1 MASTKDFKA
10 FGQDIQKRLTE
21 LESRTANMLTKTTAD
36 GLYLGKTA
44 TAAAASKLTTN
55 AGTATN
61 PVYFANGVPV
71 KTTYTLEKSVPA
83 DAKFTDTWR
92 GIQDNLTSTSTT
104 DSLSANQGKV
114 LKDTLDTKLGTETVL
129 LDINTFAK
137 NNHVY
142 RSSLDNALYKANE
155 RYTVTSDK
163 VKNTSSLF
171 DGYTDS
177 YATIAAGNTGV
188 VLLKSSTYN
197 FGWNYPYGKLYL
209 SYYYKMTLDP
219 SKVSLRVYQNWSGHN
234 VGWVNVGHPEVDT
247 DKITLANGVMHW
259 NLEIYGLEQIE
270 VTFDN
275 SEGTSLIGLQSLE
288 FFCNRTNIHS
298 LPVVTKWGGDTIQ
311 GTLTAKDGFIGNL
324 TGNAN
329 SATYATQ
336 DSAKQNIANTYIKD
350 ISANGTTIT
359 ITKGN
364 NTTSTFSTQDT
375 TYKAASSSNLGLVK
389 VGSNITGAAD
399 GTISLTKANVTS
411 ALGYTPPTTNT
422 EYGNFS
428 GATASAAGKSGLVPA
443 PTSGKTNQVL
453 RSNGTWSDE
462 TVQTTITGNAG
473 SATKLQTARNISI
486 TGDTTASAVSFNG
499 TSNVEL
505 STTLKDVTTAG
516 TIGSSTN
523 ETLTANGTFTIPYVT
538 KDAKGRV
545 TGGGTRTMTM
555 PAAQTSVSGNA
566 GTATKLANARN
577 ITLTGDATAT
587 AVSFDGSKDV
597 TISTSIA
604 TMAGATAT
612 AAGKK
617 GLVPAPTTSD
627 TAKYLKGDGTWG
639 TPNQTSVTGNAGTAT
654 KLKTARTIA
663 LSGAVTGTATSF
675 DGSANITIPTT
686 SVDGAKVT
694 GIVPK
699 ATADASGNNIVNT
712 YAKKADVYT
721 KSEVDSKV
729 SGIYSYKGTVASYDK
744 LPTTGVKTGD
754 VYNIGTALD
763 GKNYAAIV
771 DSEGG
776 ITWDDIGGKVDLSS
790 YVTKTVADSSYLG
803 KTSTAANATKLATAR
818 TIALSGAVTGTATSF
833 DGSSNITIPTTSVD
847 GSKVSG
853 VVDQSDSMTYG
864 KGTSNNFRTV
874 PFQDS
879 SYDPA
884 TGKFRATYDNDF
896 TYNPVSNTLKV
907 GTISSANV
915 VKNITLSN
923 KTLTVTKGDATT
935 STITLPADPT
945 SVSGNA
951 GTATKLQTA
960 RKINLGSAA
969 IATAT
974 AFDGSKDITIPVTG
988 FKEAYLQWGGKNFA
1002 GSFGPID
1009 AAMVDVLGANRF
1021 MFGKPAGVSIEYSR
1035 DGGNT
1040 WTDYGADNAKKASL
1054 FSIGSEI
1061 IIGKAGSKEATKDY
1075 QVRVIITTDK
1085 FGVYSSLN
1093 KFIIYGNTN
1102 GCSGSW
1108 VTIEAA
1114 TKADNTTFKT
1124 FVNKASFEGR
1134 SGYNVYNTDG
1144 ITTYGNNTSQYQILR
1159 FTFGC
1164 TGVSTQFSNQLS
1176 IRQIMAFG
1184 GVGWNTPSTMAKS
1197 GRVYSLDYNQNAY
1210 FPAGVIATSFTGLA
1224 SKATADSEGN
1234 AINTTYLKKTDG
1246 AASASKLTTA
1256 RTISLTGDTTG
1267 SVSFDGSANASIKTT
1282 LDNSGVTAGTYG
1294 PTAATTLSFGGSV
1307 NVPYAAFDSKGRATK
1322 AGHYAIKLPA
1332 APTSVSGNAGTATK
1346 LATGRNISL
1355 TGDVTGTATAFDG
1368 SANASISA
1376 TLANSGVTAG
1386 KYGPT
1391 AATTIAFGGSVNIP
1405 YTEFDA
1411 KGRAISATHYAIK
1424 FPSAP
1429 TTVSGNAGSA
1439 TKLQTARYID
1449 GVSFNGTA
1457 DIANYGTCSTAA
1469 ATKDKVVACTGFA
1482 LKTGARIIVKFTIT
1496 NTVTPTAAAPITL
1509 NVNGTGAKSIFYH
1522 GSATWSAGYLS
1533 ANRLIEFVYDGTQYA
1548 VVGDWDTNN
1557 RYNNMTAATAA
1568 AAGKAGLVPA
1578 PAAGKHTAFLRG
1590 DGTWAVPENTTYP
1603 AATNSVLGLVK
1614 VGSNI
1619 TNSSGTISLTK
1630 ANVTSAL
1637 GYTPPTTNTTYTKG
1651 DYDTLGLI
1659 KPSKSYTSAAKL
1671 TTAAASAATAPTI
1684 AAISTTAGRYY
1695 AVEQDVNGVP
1705 FVNVPWVN
1713 NTYTNMTAAT
1723 ASAAGKAGL
1732 VPAPAAGAQGKFLR
1746 GDGTWQTPANTNN
1759 AVTQTVKSDNVN
1771 YPIIA
1776 KGTNAT
1782 ATVTGGVNFAAA
1794 ITLNPSTGTI
1804 NATKFNGALD
1814 AANLTGVI
1822 DGGTL

>member
-10 FGQDIQKRLTE
+10 FGQDIQKRLTD
-21 LESRTANMLTKTTAD
+21 LENKTASMLTKTTAD

-44 TAAAASKLTTN
+44 TAAAASKLMTN

-92 GIQDNLTSTSTT
+92 GIQDNLISTSTT

-114 LKDTLDTKLGTETVL
+114 LKDSLDTKLSADSVL
-129 LDINTFAK
+129 LDLNTFAK

-142 RSSLDNALYKANE
+142 KSSTDNVLYKANA
-155 RYTVTSDK
+155 RYTVTAENLNSIE
-163 VKNTSSLF
+163 VLF
-171 DGYTDS
+171 DGNTDS
-177 YATIAAGNTGV
+177 YITLAAGKKATI
-188 VLLKSSTYN
+188 LLKSNTFN
-197 FGWNYPYGKLYL
+197 FSWGYPYGSLYL
-209 SYYYKMTLDP
+209 SYYHNKTLDP
-219 SKVSLRVYQNWSGHN
+219 SKISLRVYQDWSGHN
-234 VGWVNVGHPEVDT
+234 TGWVDCGHPKVAADKT
-247 DKITLANGVMHW
+247 DYTNGIVYW
-259 NLEIYGLEQIE
+259 NLQVYGIYQIE
-270 VTFDN
+270 LTLDN
-275 SEGTSLIGLQSLE
+275 TAGTDGVDLLFLE
-288 FFCNRTNIHS
+288 YFCNRTNIHS
-298 LPVVTKWGGDTIQ
+298 LPVLTKWGGDTIQ
-311 GTLTAKDGFIGNL
+311 GTLSATGGFIGDL
-324 TGNAN
+324 VGNATTAAK
-329 SATYATQ
+329 ATK
-336 DSAKQNIANTYIKD
+336 DSGNQTIVDTYIKG

-359 ITKGN
+359 VTKGN

-389 VGSNITGAAD
+389 VGSNITGTAD

-473 SATKLQTARNISI
+473 SATKLQIARNISI

-604 TMAGATAT
+604 TMTGATAS

-654 KLKTARTIA
+654 KLQHARTIA

-771 DSEGG
+771 DSEGV

-803 KTSTAANATKLATAR
+803 KTATAANATKLATAR

-833 DGSSNITIPTTSVD
+833 DGSANITIPATSVD

-853 VVDQSDSMTYG
+853 VVSQSDFMTYV

-907 GTISSANV
+907 GTVSSANV

-923 KTLTVTKGDATT
+923 KTLTVTKGDATI

-960 RKINLGSAA
+960 RKISLGSAA
-969 IATAT
+969 TATAT

-1054 FSIGSEI
+1054 FSVGSEI

-1124 FVNKASFEGR
+1124 FVNKASFEGW
-1134 SGYNVYNTDG
+1134 SGYNVYNTND

-1164 TGVSTQFSNQLS
+1164 TGVSTQYSNQLS
-1176 IRQIMAFG
+1176 ISQIMAFG

-1197 GRVYSLDYNQNAY
+1197 GRVYSLDYNQNAI
-1210 FPAGVIATSFTGLA
+1210 FPAGVTATTFTGLA

-1234 AINTTYLKKTDG
+1234 AINATYLKKTDG
-1246 AASASKLTTA
+1246 AASASKLTNA
-1256 RTISLTGDTTG
+1256 RTISLTGDATG

-1282 LDNSGVTAGTYG
+1282 LANSGVTAGTYG
-1294 PTAATTLSFGGSV
+1294 PTAAATLSFGGSV

-1391 AATTIAFGGSVNIP
+1391 AAATIAFGGSVNIP

-1424 FPSAP
+1424 FPAAP

-1449 GVSFNGTA
+1449 GVAFNGTA

-1482 LKTGARIIVKFTIT
+1482 LKTGARIIVKFTVT

-1522 GSATWSAGYLS
+1522 GSATWSAYYLS
-1533 ANRLIEFVYDGTQYA
+1533 ANRLVEFVYDGTQYA

-1557 RYNNMTAATAA
+1557 RYSNMKGATAS
-1568 AAGKAGLVPA
+1568 AAGTAGLVPA
-1578 PAAGKHTAFLRG
+1578 PAAGKQTSFLRG
-1590 DGTWAVPENTTYP
+1590 DGTWVVPTDTTYT
-1603 AATNSVLGLVK
+1603 AATDSVLGLVK

-1619 TNSSGTISLTK
+1619 TNTSGTISLTK

-1651 DYDTLGLI
+1651 VYNTLGLI
-1659 KPSKSYTSAAKL
+1659 KPSKSYTGAATL
-1671 TTAAASAATAPTI
+1671 TTAAASATTAPTI

-1713 NTYTNMTAAT
+1713 NTYTIMTAAT

-1746 GDGTWQTPANTNN
+1746 GDGTWQTPTNN
-1759 AVTQTVKSDNVN
+1759 AVLQTVKTDNVN
-1771 YPIIA
+1771 YPILTKA
-1776 KGTNAT
+1776 TNAT
-1782 ATVTGGVNFAAA
+1782 ATVTAGSNFAAA
-1794 ITLNPSTGTI
+1794 VTINPSTGTV
-1804 NATKFNGALD
+1804 NAKKFNGALD

>member
-10 FGQDIQKRLTE
+10 FGQDIQKRLTD
-21 LESRTANMLTKTTAD
+21 LENKTASMLTKTTAD

-44 TAAAASKLTTN
+44 TAAAASKLTSN
-55 AGTATN
+55 AGSATN
-61 PVYFANGVPV
+61 PVYFLNGVPV

-83 DAKFTDTWR
+83 DAKFTDT
-92 GIQDNLTSTSTT
+92 
-104 DSLSANQGKV
+104 K
-114 LKDTLDTKLGTETVL
+114 
-129 LDINTFAK
+129 
-137 NNHVY
+137 
-142 RSSLDNALYKANE
+142 
-155 RYTVTSDK
+155 YT
-163 VKNTSSLF
+163 
-171 DGYTDS
+171 
-177 YATIAAGNTGV
+177 
-188 VLLKSSTYN
+188 
-197 FGWNYPYGKLYL
+197 
-209 SYYYKMTLDP
+209 
-219 SKVSLRVYQNWSGHN
+219 
-234 VGWVNVGHPEVDT
+234 
-247 DKITLANGVMHW
+247 
-259 NLEIYGLEQIE
+259 
-270 VTFDN
+270 
-275 SEGTSLIGLQSLE
+275 
-288 FFCNRTNIHS
+288 
-298 LPVVTKWGGDTIQ
+298 
-311 GTLTAKDGFIGNL
+311 
-324 TGNAN
+324 
-329 SATYATQ
+329 
-336 DSAKQNIANTYIKD
+336 
-350 ISANGTTIT
+350 
-359 ITKGN
+359 
-364 NTTSTFSTQDT
+364 
-375 TYKAASSSNLGLVK
+375 AASSSNLGIVK
-389 VGSNITGAAD
+389 IGTNITGASD
-399 GTISLTKANVTS
+399 GTISITKANITN
-411 ALGYTPPTTNT
+411 ALGYVPPTTNT
-422 EYGNFS
+422 EYNNFS
-428 GATASAAGKSGLVPA
+428 GATASAAGKAGLVPA

-453 RSNGTWSDE
+453 RSNGSWEDE

-473 SATKLQTARNISI
+473 TATKLANARNISL
-486 TGDTTASAVSFNG
+486 TGDATATAVSFDG
-499 TSNVEL
+499 SKDISL
-505 STTLKDVTTAG
+505 STSLASVTTAG

-523 ETLTANGTFTIPYVT
+523 ETLTAGGTFTIPYVT
-538 KDAKGRV
+538 KDSKGRV

-597 TISTSIA
+597 TIITSIA
-604 TMAGATAT
+604 TMAGATASVT
-612 AAGKK
+612 GKK

-686 SVDGAKVT
+686 SVDGTKVT

-699 ATADASGNNIVNT
+699 ATADASGNNIINT

-729 SGIYSYKGTVASYDK
+729 SGIYSYKGTVDSYDE

-790 YVTKTVADSSYLG
+790 YVTKTEANNAYLAKSATASS
-803 KTSTAANATKLATAR
+803 ATKLAA
-818 TIALSGAVTGTATSF
+818 
-833 DGSSNITIPTTSVD
+833 
-847 GSKVSG
+847 
-853 VVDQSDSMTYG
+853 
-864 KGTSNNFRTV
+864 
-874 PFQDS
+874 
-879 SYDPA
+879 
-884 TGKFRATYDNDF
+884 
-896 TYNPVSNTLKV
+896 
-907 GTISSANV
+907 
-915 VKNITLSN
+915 
-923 KTLTVTKGDATT
+923 
-935 STITLPADPT
+935 
-945 SVSGNA
+945 
-951 GTATKLQTA
+951 
-960 RKINLGSAA
+960 
-969 IATAT
+969 
-974 AFDGSKDITIPVTG
+974 
-988 FKEAYLQWGGKNFA
+988 
-1002 GSFGPID
+1002 
-1009 AAMVDVLGANRF
+1009 
-1021 MFGKPAGVSIEYSR
+1021 
-1035 DGGNT
+1035 
-1040 WTDYGADNAKKASL
+1040 
-1054 FSIGSEI
+1054 
-1061 IIGKAGSKEATKDY
+1061 
-1075 QVRVIITTDK
+1075 
-1085 FGVYSSLN
+1085 
-1093 KFIIYGNTN
+1093 
-1102 GCSGSW
+1102 
-1108 VTIEAA
+1108 
-1114 TKADNTTFKT
+1114 
-1124 FVNKASFEGR
+1124 
-1134 SGYNVYNTDG
+1134 
-1144 ITTYGNNTSQYQILR
+1144 
-1159 FTFGC
+1159 
-1164 TGVSTQFSNQLS
+1164 
-1176 IRQIMAFG
+1176 
-1184 GVGWNTPSTMAKS
+1184 
-1197 GRVYSLDYNQNAY
+1197 
-1210 FPAGVIATSFTGLA
+1210 
-1224 SKATADSEGN
+1224 
-1234 AINTTYLKKTDG
+1234 
-1246 AASASKLTTA
+1246 A
-1256 RTISLTGDTTG
+1256 RTISLTGDATG

-1282 LDNSGVTAGTYG
+1282 LANSGVTAGTYG
-1294 PTAATTLSFGGSV
+1294 PTAAATLSFGGSV
-1307 NVPYAAFDSKGRATK
+1307 NVPYATFDSKGRATK

-1391 AATTIAFGGSVNIP
+1391 AAATIAFGGSINIP

-1482 LKTGARIIVKFTIT
+1482 LKTGARIIVKFTVT
-1496 NTVTPTAAAPITL
+1496 NTVTPTATAPITL
-1509 NVNGTGAKSIFYH
+1509 NVNDTGAKSIFYH

-1533 ANRLIEFVYDGTQYA
+1533 ANRLVEFVYDGTQYA

-1557 RYNNMTAATAA
+1557 RYNNMTAATAT

-1603 AATNSVLGLVK
+1603 AATDSVLGLVK

-1713 NTYTNMTAAT
+1713 TTSPNMTAASST
-1723 ASAAGKAGL
+1723 AAGKAGL

-1804 NATKFNGALD
+1804 NAAKFNGALD

>member
-71 KTTYTLEKSVPA
+71 KTTYALEKSVPA

-92 GIQDNLTSTSTT
+92 GIQDNLTSTSTK
-104 DSLSANQGKV
+104 DSLSANQGKI
-114 LKDTLDTKLGTETVL
+114 LKD
-129 LDINTFAK
+129 
-137 NNHVY
+137 
-142 RSSLDNALYKANE
+142 SLDALSSN
-155 RYTVTSDK
+155 TV
-163 VKNTSSLF
+163 V
-171 DGYTDS
+171 
-177 YATIAAGNTGV
+177 
-188 VLLKSSTYN
+188 
-197 FGWNYPYGKLYL
+197 
-209 SYYYKMTLDP
+209 
-219 SKVSLRVYQNWSGHN
+219 
-234 VGWVNVGHPEVDT
+234 
-247 DKITLANGVMHW
+247 
-259 NLEIYGLEQIE
+259 
-270 VTFDN
+270 
-275 SEGTSLIGLQSLE
+275 
-288 FFCNRTNIHS
+288 
-298 LPVVTKWGGDTIQ
+298 
-311 GTLTAKDGFIGNL
+311 
-324 TGNAN
+324 
-329 SATYATQ
+329 
-336 DSAKQNIANTYIKD
+336 D
-350 ISANGTTIT
+350 ISASGTTIT
-359 ITKGN
+359 VTKGDN
-364 NTTSTFSTQDT
+364 STSTFDTQDT
-375 TYKAASSSNLGLVK
+375 KYTAASASNLGLVK
-389 VGSNITGAAD
+389 VGSNITRTTD
-399 GTISLTKANVTS
+399 GTISITKANVTS

-443 PTSGKTNQVL
+443 PTLGKTNQVL
-453 RSNGTWSDE
+453 RSNGTWGDE

-473 SATKLQTARNISI
+473 SATKLQTARNISL
-486 TGDTTASAVSFNG
+486 TGDTTATATDFDGSKDIS
-499 TSNVEL
+499 L
-505 STTLKDVTTAG
+505 STTLATVTTAG

-523 ETLTANGTFTIPYVT
+523 ETLSHGGTFTVPYVT
-538 KDAKGRV
+538 KVAKGRV

-555 PAAQTSVSGNA
+555 PAAQTTITGNAGSATKLATARNISISGDVA
-566 GTATKLANARN
+566 GTATA
-577 ITLTGDATAT
+577 
-587 AVSFDGSKDV
+587 FDGSKD
-597 TISTSIA
+597 ISIEATVATLKGATSSV
-604 TMAGATAT
+604 AGA
-612 AAGKK
+612 K

-627 TAKYLKGDGTWG
+627 IAKYLKGDGTWG

-654 KLKTARTIA
+654 KLQHARTIA

-686 SVDGAKVT
+686 SVDGTKVT

-699 ATADASGNNIVNT
+699 ATADASGNNIINT

-729 SGIYSYKGTVASYDK
+729 SGIYSYKGTVDSYDE
-744 LPTTGVKTGD
+744 LPTTDVKTGD

-790 YVTKTVADSSYLG
+790 YVTKTEANNAYLAKSATASS
-803 KTSTAANATKLATAR
+803 ATKLAA
-818 TIALSGAVTGTATSF
+818 
-833 DGSSNITIPTTSVD
+833 
-847 GSKVSG
+847 
-853 VVDQSDSMTYG
+853 
-864 KGTSNNFRTV
+864 
-874 PFQDS
+874 
-879 SYDPA
+879 
-884 TGKFRATYDNDF
+884 
-896 TYNPVSNTLKV
+896 
-907 GTISSANV
+907 
-915 VKNITLSN
+915 
-923 KTLTVTKGDATT
+923 
-935 STITLPADPT
+935 
-945 SVSGNA
+945 
-951 GTATKLQTA
+951 
-960 RKINLGSAA
+960 
-969 IATAT
+969 
-974 AFDGSKDITIPVTG
+974 
-988 FKEAYLQWGGKNFA
+988 
-1002 GSFGPID
+1002 
-1009 AAMVDVLGANRF
+1009 
-1021 MFGKPAGVSIEYSR
+1021 
-1035 DGGNT
+1035 
-1040 WTDYGADNAKKASL
+1040 
-1054 FSIGSEI
+1054 
-1061 IIGKAGSKEATKDY
+1061 
-1075 QVRVIITTDK
+1075 
-1085 FGVYSSLN
+1085 
-1093 KFIIYGNTN
+1093 
-1102 GCSGSW
+1102 
-1108 VTIEAA
+1108 
-1114 TKADNTTFKT
+1114 
-1124 FVNKASFEGR
+1124 
-1134 SGYNVYNTDG
+1134 
-1144 ITTYGNNTSQYQILR
+1144 
-1159 FTFGC
+1159 
-1164 TGVSTQFSNQLS
+1164 
-1176 IRQIMAFG
+1176 
-1184 GVGWNTPSTMAKS
+1184 
-1197 GRVYSLDYNQNAY
+1197 
-1210 FPAGVIATSFTGLA
+1210 
-1224 SKATADSEGN
+1224 
-1234 AINTTYLKKTDG
+1234 
-1246 AASASKLTTA
+1246 A

-1282 LDNSGVTAGTYG
+1282 LANSGVTAGTYG
-1294 PTAATTLSFGGSV
+1294 PTAAATLSFGGSV

-1322 AGHYAIKLPA
+1322 AGHYVIKLPA

-1391 AATTIAFGGSVNIP
+1391 AAATIAFGGSINIP

-1533 ANRLIEFVYDGTQYA
+1533 ANRLVEFVYDGTQYA

-1557 RYNNMTAATAA
+1557 RYNNMTAATAT

-1603 AATNSVLGLVK
+1603 AATDSVLGLVK

-1713 NTYTNMTAAT
+1713 TTSPNMTAASST
-1723 ASAAGKAGL
+1723 AAGKAGL

-1804 NATKFNGALD
+1804 NAKKFNGALD
-1814 AANLTGVI
+1814 AANLTGTI